1 MYLHS
6 TLRGYCS
13 QSVSANKVSQLNS
26 QRYVVHWDHF
36 KSERQLQDVCSNS
49 RYTLSPKVIPQMWQK
64 KGELFKR
71 EEGRRGRE
79 SWGLTRLED
88 FLRSSDMRCEE
99 EHEGNPPPPERE
111 RWCPGTLRELCLARG
126 WVGERGTALPGL
138 QGDNKHMV
146 GGSSRVTMS
155 IIR

>member
-49 RYTLSPKVIPQMWQK
+49 RYTLSPKVLYTSDVTE
-64 KGELFKR
+64 KGRTFQE
-71 EEGRRGRE
+71 RGRK
-79 SWGLTRLED
+79 
-88 FLRSSDMRCEE
+88 
-99 EHEGNPPPPERE
+99 ERE
-111 RWCPGTLRELCLARG
+111 RELGANQTGGFPAVQWHEMWGGTWGESASSWERAMVSWYSQRAVSGQRVGGGERDCLAWSAGRYMY
-126 WVGERGTALPGL
+126 L
-138 QGDNKHMV
+138 V
-146 GGSSRVTMS
+146 GGSSRVTV
-155 IIR
+155 R